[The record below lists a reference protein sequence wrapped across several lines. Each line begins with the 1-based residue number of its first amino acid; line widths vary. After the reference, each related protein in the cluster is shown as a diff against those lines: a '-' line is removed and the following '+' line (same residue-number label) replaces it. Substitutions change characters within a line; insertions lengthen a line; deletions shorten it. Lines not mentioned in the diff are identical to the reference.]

1 MTFFLS
7 FRNSR
12 AGILI
17 RKIPFIY
24 QSSEDLQLTVLDLAA
39 LRAAIDGRH
48 ILFGIHGYNNSEAEG
63 KCSLHRLSQELDLPS
78 DAVFIGVLWP
88 GDSLVGFLS
97 YPFEKPTASYSGRYL
112 AEFCNRELGDAA
124 SISFASHSLG
134 ARVALEAIR
143 HLDRKTRSACLL
155 AAAIERSC
163 LEVEYADAFARTE
176 RLYVLASQKDWVLK
190 QAFPVGNFLGH
201 VLVPT
206 ANPLSKAL
214 GFAGPT
220 RAIGRTS
227 RPWQIGDADDYG
239 HSNYLP
245 SSDSDQSFPP
255 DRKKLSAEEYKE
267 ATKYIEVTHFLR
279 RAFNFERQIW
289 PAPG

>member
-17 RKIPFIY
+17 RKIPFVY
-24 QSSEDLQLTVLDLAA
+24 RASEDLQLTALDLAT
-39 LRAAIDGRH
+39 LKAAVDGRH

-63 KCSLHRLSQELDLPS
+63 KCSLHRLSQALALPS

-112 AEFCNRELGDAA
+112 AAFCNKQLGDAA
-124 SISFASHSLG
+124 SVSFVSHSLG

-143 HLDRKTRSACLL
+143 HLDRDTRSACLM

-163 LEVEYADAFARTE
+163 LEEEYSDAFARTE
-176 RLYVLASQKDWVLK
+176 RLYVLASQQDWVLK
-190 QAFPVGNFLGH
+190 QAFPVGNFFGH
-201 VLVPT
+201 ILAPT
-206 ANPLSKAL
+206 ASPRSKAL
-214 GFAGPT
+214 GFSGPT
-220 RAIGRTS
+220 RAIGRTT
-227 RPWQIGDADDYG
+227 RPWQINDADEYG

-245 SSDSDQSFPP
+245 SSDSNHGFPP
-255 DRKKLSAEEYKE
+255 DQQTLNDKVYKE
-267 ATKYIEVTHFLR
+267 AIKYVEATDFVR
-279 RAFNFERQIW
+279 RAFNLERQTW
-289 PAPG
+289 PVPG